1 MEIRVPQ
8 HLGPFSPSCWPG
20 QVYGREGRCGPQ
32 PVQGGGWVSVSGPA
46 ASFQSP
52 RAERERAERRQLPV
66 PSELSRTGGVR
77 SVTSYWTPVTTPASE
92 SDQWQRQAS
101 VEISGERGQHQRCR
115 HLQAPG
121 HPSQR
126 SRWAEV
132 SWSVA
137 SGQGELWGQSWA
149 IWGHSTTLQSTLT
162 IHWGL

>member
-8 HLGPFSPSCWPG
+8 HLGPFSPSGWPG

-66 PSELSRTGGVR
+66 PSELR
-77 SVTSYWTPVTTPASE
+77 SEECDQLLDTSDHSSLREWPVTETGQRWDLRGERPASE
-92 SDQWQRQAS
+92 MSAP
-101 VEISGERGQHQRCR
+101 SGSGSPQPALKVSRGIM
-115 HLQAPG
+115 
-121 HPSQR
+121 
-126 SRWAEV
+126 V
-132 SWSVA
+132 SA
-137 SGQGELWGQSWA
+137 SGQGELWGHSWA
-149 IWGHSTTLQSTLT
+149 IWGYSTTLQSALT